1 MSLLFVR
8 RHLHLDVG
16 SCESGHSF
24 QQEKKIC
31 FSLRSQGLV
40 TVFHLHLSE
49 FLDLGLS
56 HPNAILF
63 CLYCKALWPLV
74 NNRNVSAV
82 ILLLEENA
90 AVRREASTQYAVLHS
105 FGELSSDCRMV

>member
-1 MSLLFVR
+1 MWAVVSLVTASKR
-8 RHLHLDVG
+8 
-16 SCESGHSF
+16 
-24 QQEKKIC
+24 KKKC

-40 TVFHLHLSE
+40 TVFHLYLSE

-56 HPNAILF
+56 HLNAILF
-63 CLYCKALWPLV
+63 SLYCKALWPLV

-90 AVRREASTQYAVLHS
+90 AVRREGSTQYAVLRT
-105 FGELSSDCRMV
+105 FGELSSD